1 MVQTLLA
8 VSAIVPSVLL
18 VWYFHARDAYPEPA
32 RVIWATFGF
41 GVLAVIPV
49 LAVGI
54 PLHLAV
60 ARIEHPVLAS
70 ALEAFFVAAIPEEFF
85 KLVVLLFYCMRKE
98 AFDEPMDG
106 IVYGVVASLGFA
118 ALENLLY
125 VVDGGTGVAF
135 SRAFTAVPLHAFLGA
150 IMGYY
155 VGQAWKNPARR
166 TALIVRGYGIA
177 VLLHGVYDFPLMTMN
192 ALEGEPELLLAA
204 ATLVVLLISWSWAV
218 RLSRGLRREQL
229 AHMVT
234 RVAPDGSAVMTAP
247 TVRSRVIPV
256 MQIAVGVISASMGGM
271 VVFGLLLSF
280 FLGIVAVDDT
290 TDVVSGGV
298 LIGVLPLV
306 AGGLFF
312 RYGVRGL
319 NNRGI

>member
-1 MVQTLLA
+1 L
-8 VSAIVPSVLL
+8 P
-18 VWYFHARDAYPEPA
+18 
-32 RVIWATFGF
+32 
-41 GVLAVIPV
+41 
-49 LAVGI
+49 
-54 PLHLAV
+54 
-60 ARIEHPVLAS
+60 RIEHPVLAS

-204 ATLVVLLISWSWAV
+204 ATLVVLLHFVELGGPAQPGPPTGTIGAYGDPGGTG
-218 RLSRGLRREQL
+218 RQRCD
-229 AHMVT
+229 
-234 RVAPDGSAVMTAP
+234 DGSDGPFPRDTGDAD
-247 TVRSRVIPV
+247 RR
-256 MQIAVGVISASMGGM
+256 GVISASMGGM